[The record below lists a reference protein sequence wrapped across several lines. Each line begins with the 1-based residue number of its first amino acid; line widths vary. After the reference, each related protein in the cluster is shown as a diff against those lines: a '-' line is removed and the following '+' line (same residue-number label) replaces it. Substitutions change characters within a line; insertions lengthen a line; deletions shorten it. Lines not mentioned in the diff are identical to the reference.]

1 MARKKRRINIVI
13 DMTPMVDIAF
23 LLLIFYMAT
32 TQFKP
37 PEKQHVV
44 LPASTSQYQVPN
56 SDIVN
61 ITVNK
66 QDQIF
71 LEYITNFVATTDT
84 IINGILIPRDS
95 STILRAYID
104 VEPRTLTAEFIKVQ
118 SKFLAKG
125 VSPMVIVKADKGAR
139 YGTIKKIMDALQDIN
154 IDRFSLMTE
163 IKRQQF
169 ASAAPPAGQE

>member
-1 MARKKRRINIVI
+1 MI

-44 LPASTSQYQVPN
+44 LPASTSQFQVPN
-56 SDIVN
+56 SDLIN

-66 QDQIF
+66 GDEIF
-71 LEYITNFVATTDT
+71 LEYITEYVALQDT
-84 IINGILIPRDS
+84 VVNGNLVMKDS
-95 STILRAYID
+95 SVIIRDYID
-104 VEPRTLTAEFIKVQ
+104 VDPRTLTAEFIKVQ
-118 SKFLAKG
+118 SKFLAKR
-125 VSPMVIVKADKGAR
+125 VNPMVIVKADKTAR
-139 YGTIKKIMDALQDIN
+139 YGTIKKIMDSLQEIN

-163 IKRQQF
+163 IKRQPF
-169 ASAAPPAGQE
+169 AGTVEPAGLE

>member
-1 MARKKRRINIVI
+1 MAGKKRRINIVI

-37 PEKQHVV
+37 PEKQQVT
-44 LPASTSQYQVPN
+44 LPPSTSQYNVPN
-56 SDIVN
+56 SDLIN

-66 QDQIF
+66 KDEIF
-71 LEYITNFVATTDT
+71 LEYITDYVADRDT
-84 IINGILIPRDS
+84 IINGNLVMKDS
-95 STILRAYID
+95 STTIRDYVD
-104 VEPRTLTAEFIKVQ
+104 VDPRTLSSEFIKVQ
-118 SKFLAKG
+118 SKFLAKR
-125 VSPMVIVKADKGAR
+125 VNPMVVVKADKDAR

-163 IKRQQF
+163 IRREPL
-169 ASAAPPAGQE
+169 ASAAEPAG

>member
-1 MARKKRRINIVI
+1 MAGKKRRINIVI

-44 LPASTSQYQVPN
+44 LPPSTSQYNVPN

-66 QDQIF
+66 DDQIF
-71 LEYITNFVATTDT
+71 LEYITNYVAPADT
-84 IINGILIPRDS
+84 IINGNPVMKDS
-95 STILRAYID
+95 STIIRDYID

-118 SKFLAKG
+118 AKFLAKG
-125 VSPMVIVKADKGAR
+125 VSPMVVVKSDKTAR
-139 YGTIKKIMDALQDIN
+139 YGTIKKVMDALQDIN

-163 IKRQQF
+163 IKRQQL
-169 ASAAPPAGQE
+169 AEAVEPAG

>member
-1 MARKKRRINIVI
+1 MAGKKRRINIVI

-37 PEKQHVV
+37 PEKQNVA
-44 LPASTSQYQVPN
+44 LPSSTSQFNVPN
-56 SDIVN
+56 SDLIN

-66 QDQIF
+66 DDEIF
-71 LEYITNFVATTDT
+71 LEYITNFVARQDT
-84 IINGILIPRDS
+84 MINGSLVMKDS
-95 STILRAYID
+95 STIIRDYID

-118 SKFLAKG
+118 SKFLAKR
-125 VSPMVIVKADKGAR
+125 VNPMVIVKADKQAR
-139 YGTIKKIMDALQDIN
+139 YGTIKKVMDALQDIN

-163 IKRQQF
+163 IRRQQV
-169 ASAAPPAGQE
+169 ASAAEPAG

>member
-1 MARKKRRINIVI
+1 MAGKKRRINIVI

-37 PEKQHVV
+37 PEKQHVT
-44 LPASTSQYQVPN
+44 LPSSTSQFNVPN
-56 SDIVN
+56 SDLIN

-66 QDQIF
+66 GDEIF
-71 LEYITNFVATTDT
+71 LEYITNYVALQDT
-84 IINGILIPRDS
+84 IINGNLVLKDS
-95 STILRAYID
+95 SALIRDYID

-118 SKFLAKG
+118 SKFLAKR
-125 VSPMVIVKADKGAR
+125 VNPMVIVKADKEAR
-139 YGTIKKIMDALQDIN
+139 YGTIKKVMDALQDIN

-163 IKRQQF
+163 IRRQQL
-169 ASAAPPAGQE
+169 ASAAEPAG